1 MRGTRISMIALTAV
15 LSLGLAGAAQSDG
28 LVLKRD
34 SGVKPVIAATPSG
47 GSGVPT
53 GATKLGAA
61 GVQKADL
68 VIEPYYDNP
77 NSLPEGFPTESYCVK
92 KASGGTPNQIKF
104 VIRNQGS
111 AASGN
116 FTWVPTF
123 PTAGAAPAN
132 VAVSLAPGAQKVVT
146 QGLPNG
152 CYTPGDSGV
161 CAFSIKLDS
170 LSEVAESNEGNNQD
184 NSFCVSPAG

>member
-1 MRGTRISMIALTAV
+1 MRGTRISMIALTAAT
-15 LSLGLAGAAQSDG
+15 SLGLAGAAHGDS

-61 GVQKADL
+61 GAQKADL
-68 VIEPYYDNP
+68 VIVPFYNNP
-77 NSLPEGFPTESYCVK
+77 SDLPEGFPTESYCVK
-92 KASGGTPNQIKF
+92 KASGGAPNQIKF
-104 VIRNQGS
+104 IIRNQGN

-132 VAVSLAPGAQKVVT
+132 VQVSLAPGAQKVVT
-146 QGLPNG
+146 HGLPNG
-152 CYTPGDSGV
+152 CYTPGFSGS

-170 LSEVAESNEGNNQD
+170 LSEVAESNEANNQD